1 MHPSA
6 LHNYICS
13 FKITI
18 LKCVLHPYLTCPVG
32 AIICRICST
41 VLQEIFL
48 LLELYRFASA
58 VIFFWLNIFWN
69 IFLMLPRI
77 TGTLITISCWMD
89 TMKAASFSN
98 YLKCVECH
106 KEQFI
111 WKGRGGDNRL
121 LRELGMLIYIL
132 AFSYYLLH
140 LQYLTGTLYH
150 IHFIPVLIRNGCVQ
164 KVLNRTGK
172 KLIFISTQKINKI
185 YFKKL

>member
-1 MHPSA
+1 MIDLIRKKKRGGLSLKVNSKWAIHLLYKDSTYSEMHPSA
-6 LHNYICS
+6 LYNYICS

-48 LLELYRFASA
+48 LLEWFRFASA
-58 VIFFWLNIFWN
+58 VILFWLNILWN

-98 YLKCVECH
+98 YLKRAECH
-106 KEQFI
+106 IKQFI
-111 WKGRGGDNRL
+111 RGRGRSGLMWTGNAYHH
-121 LRELGMLIYIL
+121 ICFFIL
-132 AFSYYLLH
+132 PSSLMMCN
-140 LQYLTGTLYH
+140 GNNIPH
-150 IHFIPVLIRNGCVQ
+150 IFYTN
-164 KVLNRTGK
+164 
-172 KLIFISTQKINKI
+172 IN
-185 YFKKL
+185 

>member
-6 LHNYICS
+6 LYNYICS

-18 LKCVLHPYLTCPVG
+18 LKCILHPYLTCPVG

-48 LLELYRFASA
+48 LLEWFRFASA
-58 VIFFWLNIFWN
+58 VILFWLNILWN

-98 YLKCVECH
+98 YLKRAECH
-106 KEQFI
+106 IKQFI
-111 WKGRGGDNRL
+111 RGRGGGVEL
-121 LRELGMLIYIL
+121 CELGMLIIIF

-140 LQYLTGTLYH
+140 LWCLMGTIYH
-150 IHFIPVLIRNGCVQ
+150 TCFIPILIKNGCVP
-164 KVLNRTGK
+164 
-172 KLIFISTQKINKI
+172 
-185 YFKKL
+185 